1 MPPVH
6 DTNVQY
12 DLAFDLNHSIKRGNK
27 VLAQALLAGGAPV
40 NGCNLLQYRPLT
52 FTAVCG
58 GADLAR
64 LLIER
69 GADLNAGLVE
79 DVYSD
84 AGRLSVRK
92 GTTAL
97 TMAIRN
103 CHLDVFKLLVCA
115 GADLNASDTTGFTPL
130 MSASL
135 GVEEAEKG
143 VVMAKALLR
152 AGADPTIVNDEGCI
166 ALTYAAAEGSA
177 DVVDMLL
184 AKAPK
189 TVSHVTF
196 AGATPLYGAVC
207 HGNEKAV
214 VRLLAAGAVQ
224 PARYRP
230 SFCPLVHAVVNHER
244 LVRILLRR
252 VEVVG
257 GDAAI
262 QSALEASVIERRPA
276 RILHVL
282 LSAEGEGLRERW
294 ANCTLSGGGRIL
306 HCAASCGTLG
316 ALKVLLAAGADETKR
331 LNGRTAS
338 EAVRV
343 SMPDGRLVPE
353 EEVAAMRRMLRR
365 GPAFRARSWAWRV
378 IGVTGAAAVAQRGAG
393 GGGDGG
399 GDGACGVGGARR
411 SKAPLAVRIYRPES
425 KTFFLRHVGR

>member
-58 GADLAR
+58 GGDLAR

-282 LSAEGEGLRERW
+282 LSAEARGCE
-294 ANCTLSGGGRIL
+294 SG
-306 HCAASCGTLG
+306 
-316 ALKVLLAAGADETKR
+316 
-331 LNGRTAS
+331 GRTAPCR
-338 EAVRV
+338 EAAGSSTAPPRAEL
-343 SMPDGRLVPE
+343 SARSKSSSLPGRT
-353 EEVAAMRRMLRR
+353 RRSASTA
-365 GPAFRARSWAWRV
+365 GQRARPSGFPCR
-378 IGVTGAAAVAQRGAG
+378 TVASCPRRRSRPC
-393 GGGDGG
+393 DE
-399 GDGACGVGGARR
+399 CCGGAPR
-411 SKAPLAVRIYRPES
+411 SAL
-425 KTFFLRHVGR
+425 GRGRGVSSG